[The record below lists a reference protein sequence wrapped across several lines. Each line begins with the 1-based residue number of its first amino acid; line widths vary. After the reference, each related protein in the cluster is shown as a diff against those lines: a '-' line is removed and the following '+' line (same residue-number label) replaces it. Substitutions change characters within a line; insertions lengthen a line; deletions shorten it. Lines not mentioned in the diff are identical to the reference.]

1 MKAVTDPACI
11 FCKIVSGAIPSFKVF
26 ENEHVLAFLDIN
38 ALSPGHTLVIPKYH
52 AERTH
57 QLPADVMGEVGRA
70 IHVVSSALV
79 ATGGMRD
86 YNVLQNNGAA
96 AHQAVM
102 HVHYH
107 VIPKTDN
114 EGLDI
119 IWNSTTPDKG
129 ELGELANKLSS
140 HIKSKI

>member
-1 MKAVTDPACI
+1 MKAVSDSSCI
-11 FCKIVSGAIPSFKVF
+11 FCKIVSGGIPCFKVY

-38 ALSPGHTLVIPKYH
+38 ALSSGHTLVIPKHH

-57 QLPADVMGEVGRA
+57 QLPVDVMGEVGRA

-79 ATGGMRD
+79 ATGGMKD
-86 YNVLQNNGAA
+86 YNVLQNNGQL
-96 AHQAVM
+96 AHQAVT

-107 VIPKTDN
+107 IIPKTDK

-129 ELGELANKLSS
+129 ELAALANKLSS
-140 HIKSKI
+140 QIASKI